1 MSTKISV
8 SEALRKIESGEQI
21 SDYSIDFDRIK
32 IESLDVIKL
41 SKAGVSVPKEAIYYD
56 DESIEYDEEFEGE
69 WVEIKTDPLIKMEE
83 GTEIRIQL
91 NSEIKKWIE
100 SKNIQL
106 DELVENLLDSFYKTQ
121 KVITKEK

>member
-1 MSTKISV
+1 MRTKISV
-8 SEALRKIESGEQI
+8 SEALRRIELGEQI

-32 IESLDVIKL
+32 VESLDVMKL
-41 SKAGVSVPKEAIYYD
+41 SKAGVSVPEEAIYYD
-56 DESIEYDEEFEGE
+56 DESIEYDDEFEGE
-69 WVEIKTDPLIKMEE
+69 WVEMDADPLMKMEE
-83 GTEIRIQL
+83 ETEIRIQL

-106 DELVENLLDSFYKTQ
+106 DELVENLLDSFYNTQ